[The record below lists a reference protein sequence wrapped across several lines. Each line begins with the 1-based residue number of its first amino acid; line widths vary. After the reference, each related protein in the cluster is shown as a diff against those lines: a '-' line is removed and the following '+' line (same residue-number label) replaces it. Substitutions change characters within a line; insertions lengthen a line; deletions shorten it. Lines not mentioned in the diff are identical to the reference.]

1 VFSGSAWTWNE
12 ARQQYYLH
20 QFTAEQ
26 PDLNFREPR
35 VVQAM
40 KDVLTFW
47 LDQGVDGFRVDDINF
62 LFEDPAMRNEPESG
76 LEVENDDYSFLNH
89 IYTVDAVS

>member
-1 VFSGSAWTWNE
+1 
-12 ARQQYYLH
+12 
-20 QFTAEQ
+20 
-26 PDLNFREPR
+26 
-35 VVQAM
+35 M

-76 LEVENDDYSFLNH
+76 LKVESDDYSFLNH